1 MNDTDAG
8 DRPPPAPVRPL
19 KGLTVVA
26 VEQYGAAPFGTM
38 YLADLGADVIKIENH
53 GTGGEMGRHV
63 LPYAGTATAS
73 STRPSIATS
82 AAWRWTS
89 RSRAAARSWN
99 AWRCG
104 ADALINN
111 LRGDLPATLGLDR
124 ASLAGVNAHL
134 VCVHLSAYGRD
145 NERAAWPGLDYV
157 MQAEA
162 GYLSMTGEPDSVPT
176 RFGLSIV
183 DFMGGLTAA
192 LALVSGVM
200 RARATGCGM
209 DIDTPLYDVAM
220 NNLSYPA
227 TWHLNE
233 GFEPRRVAR
242 SGHPSLVPS
251 ELYRT
256 ADGWLFV
263 MANKA
268 NFWPA
273 LCRAMERPEW
283 IDDPLMRDFAARYE
297 NRDEV
302 VRRLEAVFLTR
313 TTGAWLER
321 LAGVLPCAPVN
332 DVGRRAGE
340 RLRPAPRHRAGGAA
354 SAARHHAH
362 GAPADHRGR
371 RRHAAQRRARA
382 RRRHRR
388 HPRRTGLRHA
398 RDRGPGGR
406 RHGPP
411 KPQRLARHSHQ
422 GRRLRPLSAPGGGEG
437 QGEVGGVVMPHRLS
451 RPTEGRRGGASNS
464 DSARCLRVR

>member
-1 MNDTDAG
+1 
-8 DRPPPAPVRPL
+8 
-19 KGLTVVA
+19 
-26 VEQYGAAPFGTM
+26 
-38 YLADLGADVIKIENH
+38 
-53 GTGGEMGRHV
+53 MGRHV
-63 LPYAGTATAS
+63 LPYAGDGDSLFYQTFS
-73 STRPSIATS
+73 C
-82 AAWRWTS
+82 
-89 RSRAAARSWN
+89 N
-99 AWRCG
+99 KRCLALDLKKPRG
-104 ADALINN
+104 REILERLALRADALINN

-124 ASLAGVNAHL
+124 ASLAGVNARL

-332 DVGRRAGE
+332 DVAGALAS

-354 SAARHHAH
+354 SRSAAPCAWCASRSRWTAPSCRAAPHARSAPTPPPSSPSSATTTREIEALEADGTVHRARH
-362 GAPADHRGR
+362 P
-371 RRHAAQRRARA
+371 
-382 RRRHRR
+382 
-388 HPRRTGLRHA
+388 
-398 RDRGPGGR
+398 
-406 RHGPP
+406 
-411 KPQRLARHSHQ
+411 
-422 GRRLRPLSAPGGGEG
+422 
-437 QGEVGGVVMPHRLS
+437 
-451 RPTEGRRGGASNS
+451 
-464 DSARCLRVR
+464 

>member
-1 MNDTDAG
+1 MSDDAAA
-8 DRPPPAPVRPL
+8 PPTAAPIRPL
-19 KGLTVVA
+19 EGLTVVSI
-26 VEQYGAAPFGTM
+26 EQYGAAPFGTM

-53 GTGGEMGRHV
+53 KAGGEMGRHV
-63 LPYAGTATAS
+63 LPYAEDGDSLFFQTFS
-73 STRPSIATS
+73 CNKRCIALDLKKP
-82 AAWRWTS
+82 RG
-89 RSRAAARSWN
+89 REILERLAAR
-99 AWRCG
+99 
-104 ADALINN
+104 ADALVNN
-111 LRGDLPATLGLDR
+111 LRGDLPGTLGLDY
-124 ASLAGVNAHL
+124 ASLGPVNPRL

-176 RFGLSIV
+176 RFGLSVV

-200 RARATGCGM
+200 RARATGQGM

-233 GFEPRRVAR
+233 GFEPKRVAR

-273 LCRAMERPEW
+273 LCQAMERPEW
-283 IDDPLMRDFAARYE
+283 IDDPLMQDFAARYE

-313 TTGAWLER
+313 TTEAWLER

-332 DVGRRAGE
+332 DVAGALASDFAERRRMVQEVAHPERGTMRMVRQPITVDGAVMPRRAA
-340 RLRPAPRHRAGGAA
+340 PALGADTAAILAELGYEAKEIEALEADGTIHRAGG
-354 SAARHHAH
+354 S
-362 GAPADHRGR
+362 
-371 RRHAAQRRARA
+371 
-382 RRRHRR
+382 
-388 HPRRTGLRHA
+388 
-398 RDRGPGGR
+398 
-406 RHGPP
+406 
-411 KPQRLARHSHQ
+411 
-422 GRRLRPLSAPGGGEG
+422 
-437 QGEVGGVVMPHRLS
+437 
-451 RPTEGRRGGASNS
+451 
-464 DSARCLRVR
+464 

>member
-1 MNDTDAG
+1 MSDDAA
-8 DRPPPAPVRPL
+8 PAPPAAPTRPL
-19 KGLTVVA
+19 EGLTVVS

-38 YLADLGADVIKIENH
+38 YLADLGADVVKIENH
-53 GTGGEMGRHV
+53 RAGGEMGRHV
-63 LPYAGTATAS
+63 LPYAEEGDSLFYQTFSCNKRCLALDLKMP
-73 STRPSIATS
+73 RGREILE
-82 AAWRWTS
+82 RL
-89 RSRAAARSWN
+89 AAR
-99 AWRCG
+99 
-104 ADALINN
+104 ADALLNN
-111 LRGDLPATLGLDR
+111 LRGDLPGTLGLDY
-124 ASLAGVNAHL
+124 ASLGAVNPRL

-200 RARATGCGM
+200 RARASGKGM

-256 ADGWLFV
+256 SDGWLFV

-302 VRRLEAVFLTR
+302 VRRLEEVFLTR
-313 TTGAWLER
+313 TTEAWLER

-332 DVGRRAGE
+332 DVAGALASDFAQERRLVQEVAHPARGTMRLVRQPITVDGEVMPRRAA
-340 RLRPAPRHRAGGAA
+340 PALGADTAAILAELGYGPDEIAALEADGTVHRA
-354 SAARHHAH
+354 
-362 GAPADHRGR
+362 P
-371 RRHAAQRRARA
+371 
-382 RRRHRR
+382 
-388 HPRRTGLRHA
+388 
-398 RDRGPGGR
+398 GP
-406 RHGPP
+406 
-411 KPQRLARHSHQ
+411 
-422 GRRLRPLSAPGGGEG
+422 
-437 QGEVGGVVMPHRLS
+437 
-451 RPTEGRRGGASNS
+451 
-464 DSARCLRVR
+464 

>member
-1 MNDTDAG
+1 MSDDAAA
-8 DRPPPAPVRPL
+8 PPEAAPIRPL
-19 KGLTVVA
+19 EGLSVVA
-26 VEQYGAAPFGTM
+26 IEQYGAAPFGTM
-38 YLADLGADVIKIENH
+38 YLADLGAEVIKIENH
-53 GTGGEMGRHV
+53 KAGGEMGRHV
-63 LPYAGTATAS
+63 LPYAKDGDSLFYQTFSCNKRGLALDLK
-73 STRPSIATS
+73 RPRGREILERLAL
-82 AAWRWTS
+82 R
-89 RSRAAARSWN
+89 
-99 AWRCG
+99 
-104 ADALINN
+104 ADAVINN
-111 LRGDLPATLGLDR
+111 LRGDLPATLGLDH
-124 ASLAGVNAHL
+124 ASLGRVNPRL

-176 RFGLSIV
+176 RFGLSVV

-200 RARATGCGM
+200 RARASGQGM

-233 GFEPRRVAR
+233 GFEPKRVAR

-256 ADGWLFV
+256 TDGWLFV

-313 TTGAWLER
+313 TTEAWLER

-332 DVGRRAGE
+332 DVAGALASGFAERRRMIQEVPHPSRGTMRMVRQPITVNGAVMPRRAA
-340 RLRPAPRHRAGGAA
+340 PALGADTAAILSELGYDNDEIEALEADGTVHRA
-354 SAARHHAH
+354 
-362 GAPADHRGR
+362 P
-371 RRHAAQRRARA
+371 
-382 RRRHRR
+382 
-388 HPRRTGLRHA
+388 
-398 RDRGPGGR
+398 
-406 RHGPP
+406 
-411 KPQRLARHSHQ
+411 
-422 GRRLRPLSAPGGGEG
+422 
-437 QGEVGGVVMPHRLS
+437 
-451 RPTEGRRGGASNS
+451 GASG
-464 DSARCLRVR
+464 